1 MSNQLGAGQPELQRQ
16 NQNNAIN
23 EAYEAQ
29 MKQVGPKK
37 NSGSNYEDQKQR
49 SKAAGSNAEQ
59 CVSSSLLSEKLD
71 NRNMANFSNGNQKN
85 IKFKNKFGEQHSGG
99 FTQQQATSKSPQKN
113 RLQTQPEPQGHN

>member
-1 MSNQLGAGQPELQRQ
+1 MRQTYQVPNARAGSMKQPQEHMMSNQLGAGQPELQRQ

-37 NSGSNYEDQKQR
+37 NMGSNYEDQKQR

-99 FTQQQATSKSPQKN
+99 GFSQ
-113 RLQTQPEPQGHN
+113 